1 MRARMLCVAC
11 LSALVAGG
19 FLLSPAAA
27 QSQTDRPVAGQPGVR
42 KPPPKKP
49 AARITVQ
56 RRSFL
61 DAGTEVLPGQRK
73 FLDYAFPPGYSPTSV
88 IDYTSANVSGPHNGM
103 DPYSRSGRPLT
114 FGW

>member
-1 MRARMLCVAC
+1 MRSRMLCVAC

-27 QSQTDRPVAGQPGVR
+27 QSQNPGQTGVR
-42 KPPPKKP
+42 KPPPRP
-49 AARITVQ
+49 PARITVQ

-73 FLDYAFPPGYSPTSV
+73 FLDYAFPPGYSPTAV
-88 IDYTSANVSGPHNGM
+88 IDYTSANPTGPHGGI
-103 DPYSRSGRPLT
+103 DPYARSGRPLT

>member
-1 MRARMLCVAC
+1 MRSRMLCVAC

-27 QSQTDRPVAGQPGVR
+27 QSQSDNTAASRPTAR

-49 AARITVQ
+49 AAHITVQ

-73 FLDYAFPPGYSPTSV
+73 FLDYAFPPGYSPTAV
-88 IDYTSANVSGPHNGM
+88 IDYTGANPTGPHSGI
-103 DPYSRSGRPLT
+103 DPYARSGRPLT

>member
-1 MRARMLCVAC
+1 MRSRMLCVAC

-27 QSQTDRPVAGQPGVR
+27 QSQNPGQTGVR
-42 KPPPKKP
+42 KPPPRP
-49 AARITVQ
+49 PARITVQ

-73 FLDYAFPPGYSPTSV
+73 FLDYAFPPGYSPTAV
-88 IDYTSANVSGPHNGM
+88 IDYTSANPSGPHGGI
-103 DPYSRSGRPLT
+103 DPYARSGRPLT